1 MCEPATILAAAS
13 TAVSA
18 RAAHVQTSVAR
29 DTANYNAQLAETQAQ
44 DARARG
50 DEEASRIRRQ
60 NNQLA
65 GAQRAAFSA
74 KGLDIGDGSVSDAL
88 DQTDFFSQV
97 DQSTAR
103 QNAAKEA
110 WNLRARKAG
119 YEFEA
124 RAAKP
129 GQAAAMTLLS
139 GASSVA
145 DKWNMYKAP
154 AKKGP

>member
-1 MCEPATILAAAS
+1 MCEPTTIALAASAAS
-13 TAVSA
+13 AAAGA
-18 RAAHVQTSVAR
+18 RAAYVQTSAAR

-119 YEFEA
+119 YEYEA

-139 GASSVA
+139 SASSVA
-145 DKWNMYKAP
+145 SKWQQF
-154 AKKGP
+154 KG

>member
-1 MCEPATILAAAS
+1 MCEPTTIALALSATSAAVGAKG
-13 TAVSA
+13 AYDQARSA
-18 RAAHVQTSVAR
+18 KNI
-29 DTANYNAQLAETQAQ
+29 ANYNAQLAETQAQ
-44 DARARG
+44 DARTRG

-74 KGLDIGDGSVSDAL
+74 KGLDIGDGSVGDAL

-119 YEFEA
+119 YEYEA
-124 RAAKP
+124 RNARP
-129 GQAAAMTLLS
+129 GQAAVASLLS
-139 GASSVA
+139 SAPSVA
-145 DKWNMYKAP
+145 SKWQQF
-154 AKKGP
+154 KG